1 MGPKGGNL
9 VLETVET
16 THKMVKLSLVTLLMA
31 GAMVAVAP
39 DRAEA
44 TPIYSVCYSGNE
56 TGRYDWA
63 IDEYGNFTDSIA
75 INECALESLGAGP
88 EDYQRVLEHELGHAQ
103 GLEHVSDPS
112 DTMYPDI
119 YIWGT

>member
-1 MGPKGGNL
+1 ML
-9 VLETVET
+9 STVET
-16 THKMVKLSLVTLLMA
+16 THKAAKLALATLFMA
-31 GAMVAVAP
+31 GAMVAAVP

-44 TPIYSVCYSGNE
+44 TPIYSTCYPGNE

-63 IDEYGNFTDSIA
+63 IDEYGNFKDSIA

-103 GLEHVSDPS
+103 GLSHSDDPS
-112 DTMYPDI
+112 DTMYPEI